1 MLQIP
6 TVCQDLSLHPRGDL
20 DITSKWISI
29 VRDWRKPKV
38 SGKDDGREHTGKG
51 SALLGT
57 ENFLKLED
65 RAGQHSCRQRLSSRD
80 TKTWYSCHTGNPQSP
95 TWPPAR
101 WKCLPAGGAKE
112 L

>member
-1 MLQIP
+1 M
-6 TVCQDLSLHPRGDL
+6 
-20 DITSKWISI
+20 
-29 VRDWRKPKV
+29 

-101 WKCLPAGGAKE
+101 WKCVPAGGAKE